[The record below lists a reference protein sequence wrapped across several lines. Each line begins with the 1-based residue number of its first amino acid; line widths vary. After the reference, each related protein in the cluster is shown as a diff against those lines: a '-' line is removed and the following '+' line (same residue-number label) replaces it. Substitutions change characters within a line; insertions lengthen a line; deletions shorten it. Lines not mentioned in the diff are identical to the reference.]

1 MYKVL
6 KDFKGSPDGYTV
18 IEYHEGE
25 VVPLPRS
32 LAEVAIAEKWVEEVA
47 VDAAPAP
54 AGDAA
59 PAPEGDAQ
67 AAPPKPTRG
76 SRSK

>member
-47 VDAAPAP
+47 VDAAPE
-54 AGDAA
+54 GDAA

-76 SRSK
+76 SRSR